1 MSIADATPVQASL
14 SALLE
19 RTPVAAPLSALLGRA
34 ERASGRAGDRSFERA
49 DRSERADRHERG
61 DRHERAER
69 LDARPRA
76 LGSAQRAA
84 AIPLPPMTARPAATP
99 LSSRK
104 LELELDLELE
114 LPAALPPPPPVPVAA
129 IAPAI
134 GPGIA
139 PAIAPGTPLP
149 AATAAASPAI
159 AVPAAAPYA
168 IGGLAIAMIGSI
180 GFSGKAIIVK
190 VAYRYGVDAVT
201 LIMYRMLVALLP
213 FLAIAWW
220 SGRGKAPLSWR
231 DRGSIFILGLTGYYL
246 ASYLDFVGLQYIS
259 ASLERLILY
268 LNPTL
273 VFAFG
278 LLWFKQRAT
287 RRQVAAIVTGYAG
300 MLVVFGSEV
309 SFVGDNV
316 VLGTGLVFAGA
327 VSYALYISYS
337 GALVKRIGSL
347 RLVGWASTV
356 ACLLCFVQF
365 LAVRPLS
372 AAIVPREVIWLS
384 LLNGTACTVAPVLLL
399 MIAIQRVGATT
410 AAQAS
415 LLGPLSTIAMSIF
428 ILDEPFTPWIAVG
441 TVLVIGSISMLA
453 RKPVIGR

>member
-1 MSIADATPVQASL
+1 MSIADVTPVHAPL
-14 SALLE
+14 SALLDG
-19 RTPVAAPLSALLGRA
+19 TPVRAPLSALLGGRPA
-34 ERASGRAGDRSFERA
+34 ERIGDRIGDRSDRKVRA
-49 DRSERADRHERG
+49 VG
-61 DRHERAER
+61 TV
-69 LDARPRA
+69 
-76 LGSAQRAA
+76 QRAA
-84 AIPLPPMTARPAATP
+84 
-99 LSSRK
+99 
-104 LELELDLELE
+104 E
-114 LPAALPPPPPVPVAA
+114 LPGVPAMTRAAIAPTTRAA

-134 GPGIA
+134 APALPPLIA
-139 PAIAPGTPLP
+139 PAPTEKASTP
-149 AATAAASPAI
+149 AAPAAGAASAVPA
-159 AVPAAAPYA
+159 PAAAPYA

-213 FLAIAWW
+213 FLIIAWW
-220 SGRGKAPLSWR
+220 SGRGKPPLSWR
-231 DRGSIFILGLTGYYL
+231 DRGSIFILGVTGYYL

-278 LLWFKQRAT
+278 LLWFGQRAT
-287 RRQVAAIVTGYAG
+287 RRQIVAIATGYAG
-300 MLVVFGSEV
+300 MLVVFGSEI

-316 VLGTGLVFAGA
+316 LLGTALVFAGA

-337 GALVKRIGSL
+337 GVLVKRIGSL

-356 ACLLCFVQF
+356 ACLLCFAQF
-365 LAVRPLS
+365 LLLRPLS
-372 AAIVPREVIWLS
+372 AALVPAPVVWLS
-384 LLNGTACTVAPVLLL
+384 LINGTACTVAPVLLL

-415 LLGPLSTIAMSIF
+415 LLGPISTIAMSIF
-428 ILDEPFTPWIAVG
+428 ILDEPFTPWVAVG

-453 RKPVIGR
+453 RKPAIAR

>member
-34 ERASGRAGDRSFERA
+34 ERAASRAGERSFERS
-49 DRSERADRHERG
+49 DRVERHDRH
-61 DRHERAER
+61 DP
-69 LDARPRA
+69 RPRA

-99 LSSRK
+99 LSARK
-104 LELELDLELE
+104 LELDLELE
-114 LPAALPPPPPVPVAA
+114 LPAALPPPPAVPVA
-129 IAPAI
+129 
-134 GPGIA
+134 GIA
-139 PAIAPGTPLP
+139 PGAPLP
-149 AATAAASPAI
+149 VAAPSAAASPAI
-159 AVPAAAPYA
+159 AAPAAAPYA

-287 RRQVAAIVTGYAG
+287 RRQVAAIATGYAG

-337 GALVKRIGSL
+337 GALVTRIGSL

-453 RKPVIGR
+453 RKPAIGR

>member
-1 MSIADATPVQASL
+1 MSIADVTPVHAPL
-14 SALLE
+14 SALLDG
-19 RTPVAAPLSALLGRA
+19 TPVRAPLSALLGGRPA
-34 ERASGRAGDRSFERA
+34 ERIGDRI
-49 DRSERADRHERG
+49 G
-61 DRHERAER
+61 DRNDRKVRAV
-69 LDARPRA
+69 
-76 LGSAQRAA
+76 GTVQRAA
-84 AIPLPPMTARPAATP
+84 
-99 LSSRK
+99 
-104 LELELDLELE
+104 E
-114 LPAALPPPPPVPVAA
+114 LPGVPAMPAMSRAAITPAIAPTPRAA

-134 GPGIA
+134 APALPPLIA
-139 PAIAPGTPLP
+139 PAPTDRPSPP
-149 AATAAASPAI
+149 AAAVAAAVPS
-159 AVPAAAPYA
+159 PAAAPYA

-213 FLAIAWW
+213 FLIIAWW
-220 SGRGKAPLSWR
+220 SGRGKPPLSWR
-231 DRGSIFILGLTGYYL
+231 DRGSIFILGVTGYYL

-278 LLWFKQRAT
+278 LLWFGQRAT
-287 RRQVAAIVTGYAG
+287 RQQIVAIATGYAG
-300 MLVVFGSEV
+300 MLVVFGSEI

-316 VLGTGLVFAGA
+316 LLGTALVFAGA

-337 GALVKRIGSL
+337 GALVKRIGSM

-356 ACLLCFVQF
+356 ACLLCFAQF
-365 LAVRPLS
+365 LLLRPLS
-372 AAIVPREVIWLS
+372 AALVPAPVLWLS
-384 LLNGTACTVAPVLLL
+384 LINGTACTVAPVLLL

-415 LLGPLSTIAMSIF
+415 LLGPISTIAMSIF
-428 ILDEPFTPWIAVG
+428 ILGEPFTPWVAVG

-453 RKPVIGR
+453 RKPAIAR

>member
-1 MSIADATPVQASL
+1 MSIADVTPVQASL
-14 SALLE
+14 SSLLE
-19 RTPVAAPLSALLGRA
+19 RTPVHAPLASLLSLQTR
-34 ERASGRAGDRSFERA
+34 DRSGERVG
-49 DRSERADRHERG
+49 EPRA
-61 DRHERAER
+61 
-69 LDARPRA
+69 RA

-84 AIPLPPMTARPAATP
+84 AVPRPPMSAPMSARGAIVPLPARAP
-99 LSSRK
+99 
-104 LELELDLELE
+104 ELDLELE
-114 LPAALPPPPPVPVAA
+114 LPPALPPPPSVPAAPLPASTPAAAPTA
-129 IAPAI
+129 IAPTAS
-134 GPGIA
+134 
-139 PAIAPGTPLP
+139 
-149 AATAAASPAI
+149 AATAA
-159 AVPAAAPYA
+159 PAAAPYA
-168 IGGLAIAMIGSI
+168 VGGLAIAMIGSI

-190 VAYRYGVDAVT
+190 VAYRYGVDAAT

-220 SGRGKAPLSWR
+220 SGRGKPALSWR

-273 VFAFG
+273 VFAFS
-278 LLWFKQRAT
+278 LLWFGQRAT
-287 RRQVAAIVTGYAG
+287 RRQVAAIATGYAG

-309 SFVGDNV
+309 SFVGENV
-316 VLGTGLVFAGA
+316 VLGAGLVFAGA

-356 ACLLCFVQF
+356 ACLLCFAQF

-372 AAIVPREVIWLS
+372 AAVVPSEVLWLS

-399 MIAIQRVGATT
+399 MIAIQRVGATS

-441 TVLVIGSISMLA
+441 TVLVIGSISILA
-453 RKPVIGR
+453 RKPAPAR